1 MIEMSNLTAAGFI
14 VCSLCLPL
22 SPLAWAAAS
31 IYQCV
36 DSNGKRLTSDRPI
49 PACADRE
56 QRELNPD
63 GSTKRIIAPLMTTEE
78 RSAAEAAERAEHAK
92 RVTKKDEV
100 RRDRMLVSRF
110 PSEAA
115 HAAARETALN
125 DARRAVRLSESR
137 ITALA
142 IERQPLTDESEFYIG
157 KSLPPKLNQL
167 LDANDAAADAQRS
180 LLQNQQE
187 EIVRINANFDA
198 ELDRLRRIWSGA
210 GPSAASV
217 MPVSTA
223 TSVSHAASA
232 PHKTAAK

>member
-1 MIEMSNLTAAGFI
+1 MSNRRAAWFIACSVSLSLGTAG
-14 VCSLCLPL
+14 
-22 SPLAWAAAS
+22 AAAPL

-36 DSNGKRLTSDRPI
+36 DSTGKRITSDRPI
-49 PACADRE
+49 PACSDRE
-56 QRELNPD
+56 QRQLNPD
-63 GSTKRIIAPLMTTEE
+63 GSVKRVIPPTMTSEE
-78 RSAAEAAERAEHAK
+78 RNAAESSERAEHAK

-100 RRDRMLVSRF
+100 RRDRNLAARF
-110 PSEAA
+110 PNEAA
-115 HAAARETALN
+115 HHAARESALN

-142 IERQPLTDESEFYIG
+142 LERQPLTDESEFYVG
-157 KSLPPKLNQL
+157 KPIPPKLKQL

-198 ELDRLRRIWSGA
+198 ELERLKRIWA
-210 GPSAASV
+210 GTGPASATV

-223 TSVSHAASA
+223 TSVSAGASA
-232 PHKTAAK
+232 PRKTASN